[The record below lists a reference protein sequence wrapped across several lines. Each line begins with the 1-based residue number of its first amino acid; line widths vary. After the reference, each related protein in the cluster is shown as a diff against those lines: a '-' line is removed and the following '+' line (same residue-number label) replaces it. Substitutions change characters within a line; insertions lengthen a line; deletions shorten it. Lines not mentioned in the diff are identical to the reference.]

1 MQYLLGL
8 IGEEP
13 NFEEISPDEMQATLD
28 LMDRFNK
35 EMKDAGAMVYGAGLR
50 ERATATVVSFPLEE
64 GGAQPTVTDGPYA
77 ETKEQ
82 LMGFWIIEAA
92 NLDEAL
98 EWTKKAPLQGVSVE
112 VRPLVE
118 EAGEDEISGA
128 ELLERLSEKY

>member
-13 NFEEISPDEMQATLD
+13 NFEEISPDEMQATIE
-28 LMDRFNK
+28 LMDRYNQ
-35 EMKDAGAMVYGAGLR
+35 ELKDAGAWVTGAGLR
-50 ERATATVVSFPLEE
+50 ERATASVVRFPLGEDGE
-64 GGAQPTVTDGPYA
+64 ATVTDGPFA

-82 LMGFWIIEAA
+82 LMGFWIIECA

-98 EWTKKAPLQGVSVE
+98 AWTRKAPLQGVAVE

-118 EAGEDEISGA
+118 ESGEDEISGA
-128 ELLERLSEKY
+128 DLLDRVQAKQ

>member
-13 NFEEISPDEMQATLD
+13 NFEEISPDEMQATID
-28 LMDRFNK
+28 LMDRYNQ
-35 EMKDAGAMVYGAGLR
+35 EMKDAGAMIYGAGLR
-50 ERATATVVSFPLEE
+50 ERATATVVTFPAEE
-64 GGAQPTVTDGPYA
+64 GGDATVTDGPFA

-98 EWTKKAPLQGVSVE
+98 AWTKKAPLQGVKVE
-112 VRPLVE
+112 VRPIVE
-118 EAGEDEISGA
+118 DAGEDDISGA
-128 ELLERLSEKY
+128 ELLERVTEKH

>member
-13 NFEEISPDEMQATLD
+13 SFEEISPDEMQATID
-28 LMDRFNK
+28 LMDRYNQ
-35 EMKDAGAMVYGAGLR
+35 EMKDAGAMIYGAGLR
-50 ERATATVVSFPLEE
+50 ERATATVVTFPAEE
-64 GGAQPTVTDGPYA
+64 GGDPTVTDGPFA

-98 EWTKKAPLQGVSVE
+98 AWTKKAPLQGVQVE

-118 EAGEDEISGA
+118 EAGENDISGA
-128 ELLERLSEKY
+128 ELLERVTEKH

>member
-13 NFEEISPDEMQATLD
+13 NFEEISPDEMQATID
-28 LMDRFNK
+28 LMDRYNQ
-35 EMKDAGAMVYGAGLR
+35 ELKDAGAMVYGAGLR
-50 ERATATVVSFPLEE
+50 ERATATVVRFPAEE
-64 GGAQPTVTDGPYA
+64 GGDATVTDGPFA

-92 NLDEAL
+92 SLDEAL
-98 EWTKKAPLQGVSVE
+98 EWTKKAPLQGAAVE

-118 EAGEDEISGA
+118 EAGENDISGA
-128 ELLERLSEKY
+128 ELLERVQEKH